1 MRSVRLVETLANLV
15 DDKFLSVRHTRPRS
29 RSFCWMHQI
38 LLALFKKS
46 DSYRNRNRETLENYI
61 IECHMSFIYIGIISE
76 PAKVFIATDTKY

>member
-1 MRSVRLVETLANLV
+1 
-15 DDKFLSVRHTRPRS
+15 
-29 RSFCWMHQI
+29 MHQI